1 MYLVLTVYYVLTVHM
16 NPLELVLAGTALEL
30 AYFLFQ
36 TPTGMFAD
44 TFSRRA
50 SIIAGWAIAG
60 ACFAVEGLV
69 PKAGVILA
77 AQAVLGLGEAC
88 IDGAESAW
96 LADEVGPELL
106 GRAIV
111 RGSKIGQIA
120 SIVGIGLAAV
130 LGTIHLSLPIIVGGI
145 GMLAMSVFFAL
156 AMPEYGF
163 KPARVAGT
171 SHWVTMTDTL
181 SGGFRLVRGSSVLLT
196 ILGVEVF
203 SGGGSEGFDRLWE
216 AHIVRDVGLP
226 SIGALSPV
234 AWFALL
240 AIAGALTNFVVS
252 RYMESRI
259 DLLTANTRRM
269 TRVLAVLNLLYVVAT
284 VGFAASRGFILAS
297 VFLLMRSTILT
308 PGHLLRDIWLNR
320 SITDSSVRATVLS
333 MGGQCNALGQW
344 IGGPLIGVVGTTLSL
359 RAAIAVTG
367 VASAPISLLYERV
380 SRAGTAGREPA
391 EDVHD
396 EVAVNT

>member
-1 MYLVLTVYYVLTVHM
+1 
-16 NPLELVLAGTALEL
+16 
-30 AYFLFQ
+30 
-36 TPTGMFAD
+36 
-44 TFSRRA
+44 
-50 SIIAGWAIAG
+50 
-60 ACFAVEGLV
+60 
-69 PKAGVILA
+69 
-77 AQAVLGLGEAC
+77 
-88 IDGAESAW
+88 
-96 LADEVGPELL
+96 
-106 GRAIV
+106 
-111 RGSKIGQIA
+111 
-120 SIVGIGLAAV
+120 
-130 LGTIHLSLPIIVGGI
+130 
-145 GMLAMSVFFAL
+145 
-156 AMPEYGF
+156 
-163 KPARVAGT
+163 
-171 SHWVTMTDTL
+171 
-181 SGGFRLVRGSSVLLT
+181 
-196 ILGVEVF
+196 LGVEVF

-308 PGHLLRDIWLNR
+308 PGYLLRDIWLNR